1 MRFHRSNAK
10 RARSGRPG
18 RNDVLELCNA
28 SRGHYPHAMVRRP
41 ARSFWS
47 RPLMLALLVLGLV
60 VAPVLVAMGNTYEAA
75 HGESAEQHDH
85 APEAHD
91 DGADL
96 LHAVAHCAT
105 CGAHTPGLPPLAAPI
120 AATPAV
126 HPDMLAIDAAP
137 LRAPDSL
144 LRPPISA

>member
-1 MRFHRSNAK
+1 MS
-10 RARSGRPG
+10 
-18 RNDVLELCNA
+18 
-28 SRGHYPHAMVRRP
+28 RRP
-41 ARSFWS
+41 TRPLWS

-75 HGESAEQHDH
+75 HGETAEQHDH

-105 CGAHTPGLPPLAAPI
+105 CGAHTPGLPPLATPI
-120 AATPAV
+120 AAMPGV
-126 HPDMLAIDAAP
+126 HPDLRPIDAAP

>member
-1 MRFHRSNAK
+1 M
-10 RARSGRPG
+10 
-18 RNDVLELCNA
+18 
-28 SRGHYPHAMVRRP
+28 AMSPRP

-60 VAPVLVAMGNTYEAA
+60 VAPVLVAMGTTYEAA
-75 HGESAEQHDH
+75 HGETAEQHDH

-105 CGAHTPGLPPLAAPI
+105 CGAHTPGLPPLTTPI
-120 AATPAV
+120 VAMPAV
-126 HPDMLAIDAAP
+126 HPGLRPSVTAP
-137 LRAPDSL
+137 PRAPDTL